1 MKKNEKKQKEL
12 YQYDD
17 VLVYVDWDNRI
28 VSVEKG
34 ASYMIGKPIP
44 KTEAPENNI
53 ILKCLEPSDL

>member
-44 KTEAPENNI
+44 KTEAPENI